1 MSRLAEELS
10 ASQELSFINSLTKL
24 ITFSSARPVSRLT
37 LTVTRD
43 FMSQTERHLFADS
56 NLLPSGLP
64 LFAKRH
70 QLWLQA
76 YTRVANGQAI
86 QLHNL

>member
-1 MSRLAEELS
+1 
-10 ASQELSFINSLTKL
+10 
-24 ITFSSARPVSRLT
+24 
-37 LTVTRD
+37 
-43 FMSQTERHLFADS
+43 MSQTERHLFADS